1 MLVIPT
7 LVTVPLI
14 TTNEIPFYQRKL
26 FSVTLK
32 FINKTAW
39 WDTNKDKHT
48 RTRTCLGRA
57 GAPPYHWNRAFQSE
71 SGTNSK
77 SRHLTSIRFRFS
89 FPPSPVR
96 VTTLQVG
103 AATRTVLSMGPG
115 AGGGP
120 TVEIGMTFLGC
131 RGEWLGLDVTLGDLK
146 QKASRKHGMW
156 CLCQFC
162 YHLFSSLRQNIKR
175 SFVR

>member
-1 MLVIPT
+1 MLAIPT

-14 TTNEIPFYQRKL
+14 TTNETPFYQRNL
-26 FSVTLK
+26 FSVTLE
-32 FINKTAW
+32 FINKTSW
-39 WDTNKDKHT
+39 WDTNTH
-48 RTRTCLGRA
+48 TCLGRA

-77 SRHLTSIRFRFS
+77 SRHLTSIKFRFS
-89 FPPSPVR
+89 LPPSPVR

-103 AATRTVLSMGPG
+103 AATRIVLSTGPG

-120 TVEIGMTFLGC
+120 TVEIGMAFLGC

-146 QKASRKHGMW
+146 QRAGVNTECSA
-156 CLCQFC
+156 CQFC
-162 YHLFSSLRQNIKR
+162 YHLFQFTMTKHTKKFCKIR
-175 SFVR
+175 

>member
-1 MLVIPT
+1 MMR
-7 LVTVPLI
+7 
-14 TTNEIPFYQRKL
+14 YKY
-26 FSVTLK
+26 
-32 FINKTAW
+32 
-39 WDTNKDKHT
+39 KHSH
-48 RTRTCLGRA
+48 TCLGRA

-89 FPPSPVR
+89 LPPSPVR

-120 TVEIGMTFLGC
+120 TVEIGMAFLGC
-131 RGEWLGLDVTLGDLK
+131 RGEWLGLDETLGDLK
-146 QKASRKHGMW
+146 QKASREHNMR
-156 CLCQFC
+156 CLYQFC
-162 YHLFSSLRQNIKR
+162 YHLFQFTKTKYTKEFCKIR
-175 SFVR
+175 

>member
-1 MLVIPT
+1 MRHI
-7 LVTVPLI
+7 
-14 TTNEIPFYQRKL
+14 
-26 FSVTLK
+26 
-32 FINKTAW
+32 
-39 WDTNKDKHT
+39 H
-48 RTRTCLGRA
+48 TCLGRA

-89 FPPSPVR
+89 LPPSPVR

-120 TVEIGMTFLGC
+120 IVEIGMAFLGC

-146 QKASRKHGMW
+146 QKASVNTECGASVS
-156 CLCQFC
+156 FVTA
-162 YHLFSSLRQNIKR
+162 FNSLQQNIQR
-175 SFVR
+175 SFVK

>member
-1 MLVIPT
+1 MLAIPT

-14 TTNEIPFYQRKL
+14 ITNETPFYQRKW

-32 FINKTAW
+32 FINKTLW
-39 WDTNKDKHT
+39 WDINTHT
-48 RTRTCLGRA
+48 HTCLGRA

-89 FPPSPVR
+89 LPPSPVR

-103 AATRTVLSMGPG
+103 AATRIVLSMGPG

-120 TVEIGMTFLGC
+120 TVEIGMAFLGC

-146 QKASRKHGMW
+146 QKASHEHGMQ
-156 CLCQFC
+156 CLYQFC
-162 YHLFSSLRQNIKR
+162 YHLFQFTKTKYTKEFCKIG
-175 SFVR
+175 